1 MRKQPPVP
9 RPSATIRIPQ
19 AELTLVQDDDDDDRE
34 AGEADAADSIARPIA
49 PRSARRA
56 RPQREPRSNHGPG
69 RRSAS
74 ESLARLLYFASG
86 AALAAVVAVYG
97 GELWQNA
104 RRTPEPPAPVAPVRS
119 AAAVVVA
126 AGGRI
131 ELALDRRTVIRLAG
145 DAPRWTAPQ
154 PAALDAIEISGPL
167 VLGHIPDAVAAI
179 DLESGRTRFTWA
191 LPVDERW
198 ARRPVALGS
207 CLVAITGHDSKLTV
221 RCLDLATG
229 AVRWTAAPA
238 GAHDC
243 APPEAVPGGYLLP
256 CPGWTAVLDDRSGAV
271 TVEPGGLGLIQDD
284 PPYLLRARARLSLAP
299 WSAARHRFTQTGEI
313 AYGAAPAATS
323 SAVLYKDRLVLRAIE
338 SSDELAVI
346 QPRTGAAIPVAA
358 AVYRL
363 ADATPLVRTCG
374 GKTSPRYQLLE
385 LAPRIGA
392 SFDPATAGDRAL
404 ALLDVETGSLA
415 WTSRKVAGLRSQA
428 RICRAGHHVI
438 ALELPGRTGPTSAL
452 WIVDAETGKTRA
464 AIAPDADPGASF
476 AGLTADQVDDDRVVG
491 IARQA
496 AFELRWQPGLDPRA
510 DARAGHGFHDA
521 RRELEDALGSLP

>member
-1 MRKQPPVP
+1 MRKHSPVL
-9 RPSATIRIPQ
+9 RPSATIPIPQ
-19 AELTLVQDDDDDDRE
+19 AELALVQDDDDRSDD
-34 AGEADAADSIARPIA
+34 GEASEVPDPARRPVA
-49 PRSARRA
+49 PRGARRA
-56 RPQREPRSNHGPG
+56 RPQPEPRPVHG
-69 RRSAS
+69 RRSAG

-97 GELWQNA
+97 GELWQKA
-104 RRTPEPPAPVAPVRS
+104 RHAPEPAAPSAPVHS
-119 AAAVVVA
+119 AAAVVIA
-126 AGGRI
+126 TGGRI
-131 ELALDRRTVIRLAG
+131 ELALDRRTVTRLAG

-154 PAALDAIEISGPL
+154 PAALDAIETSGPL
-167 VLGHIPDAVAAI
+167 ILGHTPDAIAAI
-179 DLESGRTRFTWA
+179 DLESGRTRFSWA

-198 ARRPVALGS
+198 TAQRPVALGS
-207 CLVAITGHDSKLTV
+207 CLVAITTHDGKLAV
-221 RCLDLATG
+221 RCLDLSTG

-256 CPGWTAVLDDRSGAV
+256 CPGWTAVLDDRTGAV

-299 WSAARHRFTQTGEI
+299 WSAAKHRFTQTGEI
-313 AYGAAPAATS
+313 GYGAAATATS
-323 SAVLYKDRLVLRAIE
+323 SAVLYKDRLVLRAVE

-358 AVYRL
+358 PVYRL

-385 LAPRIGA
+385 LAPRVGA

-404 ALLDVETGSLA
+404 ALLDIETGSLA
-415 WTSRKVAGLRSQA
+415 WTSRKVAGLRTQA

-438 ALELPGRTGPTSAL
+438 ALELPGRTGPASAL
-452 WIVDAETGKTRA
+452 WVVDAETGKTLA
-464 AIAPDADPGASF
+464 AVALDADQGASF
-476 AGLTADQVDDDRVVG
+476 AHLTADQVDDDRVVG
-491 IARQA
+491 IAGQGP
-496 AFELRWQPGLDPRA
+496 FELRWQPGLGHGF
-510 DARAGHGFHDA
+510 GHGFHDA
-521 RRELEDALGSLP
+521 RRELEDALGPLP

>member
-1 MRKQPPVP
+1 MRKQHPVS

-19 AELTLVQDDDDDDRE
+19 AELALVVDDHDDDGDRDRDDD
-34 AGEADAADSIARPIA
+34 GEASEVPDSIARPIA
-49 PRSARRA
+49 PRGARRA
-56 RPQREPRSNHGPG
+56 RALPEPRPVHR
-69 RRSAS
+69 RRSAG

-97 GELWQNA
+97 GELWQKA
-104 RRTPEPPAPVAPVRS
+104 RHAPEPAAPAAPVSS

-131 ELALDRRTVIRLAG
+131 ELAVDRRTVIRLAG

-154 PAALDAIEISGPL
+154 PAALDAIETSGPL
-167 VLGHIPDAVAAI
+167 VLGRTPDAIAAI

-198 ARRPVALGS
+198 TAQRPAALGS
-207 CLVAITGHDSKLTV
+207 CLVAVTSHDGKLTV

-243 APPEAVPGGYLLP
+243 APPEAIPGGGYLLP
-256 CPGWTAVLDDRSGAV
+256 CPGWTAVLDDRTGAV
-271 TVEPGGLGLIQDD
+271 TVEPGGLGLVQDD

-299 WSAARHRFTQTGEI
+299 WSAAKHRFTQTGEI

-323 SAVLYKDRLVLRAIE
+323 SAVVYKDRLVLRAVE
-338 SSDELAVI
+338 SSDDLAVI
-346 QPRTGAAIPVAA
+346 QPRTGAPIPVAA

-374 GKTSPRYQLLE
+374 GKTAPRYQLLE

-392 SFDPATAGDRAL
+392 SFDPATTGDRAL
-404 ALLDVETGSLA
+404 ALLDVETGGLA
-415 WTSRKVAGLRSQA
+415 WTSRKVAGLRTRA

-438 ALELPGRTGPTSAL
+438 AVELPGRTGPASAL
-452 WIVDAETGKTRA
+452 WIVDAETGKTVA
-464 AIAPDADPGASF
+464 AVALDADSGADF
-476 AGLTADQVDDDRVVG
+476 AHLTADQIDDDRVVG
-491 IARQA
+491 IGRQGP
-496 AFELRWQPGLDPRA
+496 FELRWQPPARGL
-510 DARAGHGFHDA
+510 HDA
-521 RRELEDALGSLP
+521 RRELEDALGPLP